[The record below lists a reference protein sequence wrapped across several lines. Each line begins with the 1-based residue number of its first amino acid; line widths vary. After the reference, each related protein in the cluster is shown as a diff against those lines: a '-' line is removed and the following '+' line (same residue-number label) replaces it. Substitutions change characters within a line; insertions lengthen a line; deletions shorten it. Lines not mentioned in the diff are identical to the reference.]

1 MAFPP
6 QRDLVVFVGSW
17 NSLRGRD
24 TRTMSDRSQG
34 FTPSQSHP
42 PFYNGSRDSSVVSG
56 FPGINVVA
64 SPDGA
69 TFAFGPSTPSIG
81 DARAWQAPN
90 TSTQGAQMPFVLFCA
105 MEWRTWCRLRRVI
118 RVPIR
123 LCRAP
128 RAHAEHGRCR
138 PVGLRH
144 ARTRTRAIRA
154 TVRCHATEWICAVST
169 WPSVTFKL
177 P

>member
-1 MAFPP
+1 M
-6 QRDLVVFVGSW
+6 GSW

-90 TSTQGAQMPFVLFCA
+90 TSTQGAQMPY
-105 MEWRTWCRLRRVI
+105 
-118 RVPIR
+118 
-123 LCRAP
+123 
-128 RAHAEHGRCR
+128 AHAQTMACSSVQWNGGPGAGYGASYASPYASAVPQGHMPSTAAAGQSACGTHGHVHVQFV
-138 PVGLRH
+138 PQF
-144 ARTRTRAIRA
+144 AA
-154 TVRCHATEWICAVST
+154 TPQSGYAQFRRGRRLHSNS
-169 WPSVTFKL
+169 PNPRRK
-177 P
+177 